1 MVLNILIVKINQPTT
16 CHMGPLYKGVI
27 NLSIINVSNLSKEFK
42 LYKNKGFFKRE
53 ISMVNAVN
61 DISFDVTEGEILA
74 FIGPNG
80 AGKSTTIKM
89 MTGILQP
96 TTGEISVNGLSPQ
109 KDRKKLAYKIGTV
122 FGQKSQLWFHLPPI
136 DSFQLL
142 GSIYDIPSKT
152 LNLRIKY
159 LSEMMEIK
167 ELMDT
172 PVRKLSLG
180 QRIKCEI
187 AASLLHSPKIIFL
200 DEPTIGL
207 DVIAKKNLRSLIKRI
222 NEEERTTIFLTSHDM
237 GDIEKLCKRMII
249 INCGSILLDQN
260 VKSLK
265 YSYDNKKIISIRYES
280 PVEFDFSEMIAG
292 VTIPT
297 KTQFAARVEVDT
309 DKISIEDVLS
319 RLLKAGKVEDIS
331 IASRPLEDI
340 IAEIYLHKEVS
351 LNGQVF

>member
-1 MVLNILIVKINQPTT
+1 MNNIIEVHNLRKEFT
-16 CHMGPLYKGVI
+16 LYKKEGFLKRQSSVVEAVKD
-27 NLSIINVSNLSKEFK
+27 VSFS
-42 LYKNKGFFKRE
+42 
-53 ISMVNAVN
+53 VA
-61 DISFDVTEGEILA
+61 EGEILA

-89 MTGILQP
+89 MTGILKP
-96 TTGEISVNGLSPQ
+96 TSGEISVKGLSPE
-109 KDRKKLAYKIGTV
+109 KDRKKLAYEIGTV
-122 FGQKSQLWFHLPPI
+122 FGQKSQLWFHLPPM

-142 GSIYDIPSKT
+142 GSIYDIPKAV
-152 LNLRIKY
+152 LEKRISY
-159 LSEMMEIK
+159 LSSIMEIE
-167 ELMDT
+167 ELLNV

-222 NEEERTTIFLTSHDM
+222 NEEEGTTIFLTSHDM

-249 INCGSILLDQN
+249 INCGSILMDEK

-265 YSYDNKKIISIRYES
+265 YNYDNKKIVSLRYENPMELDLS
-280 PVEFDFSEMIAG
+280 LKGIEVISKAPM
-292 VTIPT
+292 
-297 KTQFAARVEVDT
+297 AAKIQVDT
-309 DKISIEDVLS
+309 NIVPMEKVLTDLFSLGSI
-319 RLLKAGKVEDIS
+319 EDIS

-340 IAEIYLHKEVS
+340 IGEIYSMES
-351 LNGQVF
+351 

>member
-1 MVLNILIVKINQPTT
+1 MSSP
-16 CHMGPLYKGVI
+16 KGVS
-27 NLSIINVSNLSKEFK
+27 NLKIENNPLNIINVSNLSKEFK

-53 ISMVNAVN
+53 TSKVQAVN
-61 DISFDVTEGEILA
+61 NISFNVKEGEILA

-96 TTGEISVNGLSPQ
+96 TYGDISVMGLNPQ

-122 FGQKSQLWFHLPPI
+122 FGQKSQLWFHLPPM

-142 GSIYDIPSKT
+142 GSIYDIPSKD
-152 LNLRIKY
+152 LKLRIEY
-159 LSEMMEIK
+159 LSDMMEIN

-187 AASLLHSPKIIFL
+187 AASLLHSPKVIFL

-222 NEEERTTIFLTSHDM
+222 NEEEKTTIFLTSHDM

-249 INCGSILLDQN
+249 INCGTILMDQN

-265 YSYDNKKIISIRYES
+265 YSYDNKKIISIRYS
-280 PVEFDFSEMIAG
+280 DSVELNFAETLSG
-292 VTIPT
+292 VSIPT

-309 DKISIEDVLS
+309 DKIDIEEVVS
-319 RLLKAGKVEDIS
+319 RLFKAGRVEDIS

-340 IAEIYLHKEVS
+340 IAEIYSHKEVI
-351 LNGQVF
+351 LNE